1 MRPAH
6 IRNTCILV
14 CAVLSVA
21 ACSTTRRLGSDEVL
35 YTGVKKI
42 RIEPDSGVVLS
53 AVGCVYRWELRDA
66 SGVDVQSGTEDVEIV
81 SLMGTVSEH
90 GSHLHA
96 SLAHRDL
103 SVFGG
108 HLRPGCLVNTTAEI
122 VLAELPDT
130 VFTRERDEAT
140 GYEELAIR
148 RIDRQ
153 F

>member
-1 MRPAH
+1 MYHCFRLHRGDDLYENIQRYADAH
-6 IRNTCILV
+6 HI
-14 CAVLSVA
+14 A
-21 ACSTTRRLGSDEVL
+21 A
-35 YTGVKKI
+35 
-42 RIEPDSGVVLS
+42 GVVLS

-66 SGVDVQSGTEDVEIV
+66 SGVDVQSGTEAE
-81 SLMGTVSEH
+81 SGC
-90 GSHLHA
+90 HLHI
-96 SLAHRDL
+96 SLSREDL
-103 SVFGG
+103 SVLGG

-148 RIDRQ
+148 KIDRQ

>member
-1 MRPAH
+1 MYHCFRLHRGDDLYESIQRYADAH
-6 IRNTCILV
+6 HI
-14 CAVLSVA
+14 A
-21 ACSTTRRLGSDEVL
+21 A
-35 YTGVKKI
+35 
-42 RIEPDSGVVLS
+42 GVVLS

-96 SLAHRDL
+96 SLARRDL

-122 VLAELPDT
+122 GRMLKVPTNTVLSWLRRARAQLQTMLKE
-130 VFTRERDEAT
+130 EIEDEVV
-140 GYEELAIR
+140 
-148 RIDRQ
+148 
-153 F
+153 

>member
-1 MRPAH
+1 M
-6 IRNTCILV
+6 
-14 CAVLSVA
+14 
-21 ACSTTRRLGSDEVL
+21 
-35 YTGVKKI
+35 
-42 RIEPDSGVVLS
+42 LS

-66 SGVDVQSGTEDVEIV
+66 SGVDVQSGTENVEIV

-96 SLAHRDL
+96 SLARRDL

-148 RIDRQ
+148 KIDRQ

>member
-1 MRPAH
+1 MKAERAYPRFTITAKG
-6 IRNTCILV
+6 
-14 CAVLSVA
+14 
-21 ACSTTRRLGSDEVL
+21 TRWVEGGHPWI
-35 YTGVKKI
+35 Y
-42 RIEPDSGVVLS
+42 
-53 AVGCVYRWELRDA
+53 A
-66 SGVDVQSGTEDVEIV
+66 QEIV

>member
-1 MRPAH
+1 MYHCFRLHRGDDLYESIQRYADAH
-6 IRNTCILV
+6 HI
-14 CAVLSVA
+14 A
-21 ACSTTRRLGSDEVL
+21 A
-35 YTGVKKI
+35 
-42 RIEPDSGVVLS
+42 GVVLS
-53 AVGCVYRWELRDA
+53 AVGCVCRWELRDA

-96 SLAHRDL
+96 SLARSDL

-148 RIDRQ
+148 KIDRQ

>member
-1 MRPAH
+1 MYHCFRLHRGDDLYESIQRYADAH
-6 IRNTCILV
+6 HI
-14 CAVLSVA
+14 A
-21 ACSTTRRLGSDEVL
+21 A
-35 YTGVKKI
+35 
-42 RIEPDSGVVLS
+42 GVVLS

-90 GSHLHA
+90 G
-96 SLAHRDL
+96 
-103 SVFGG
+103 

-148 RIDRQ
+148 KIDRQ

>member
-1 MRPAH
+1 MYHCFRLHRGDDLYESIQRYADAH
-6 IRNTCILV
+6 HI
-14 CAVLSVA
+14 A
-21 ACSTTRRLGSDEVL
+21 A
-35 YTGVKKI
+35 
-42 RIEPDSGVVLS
+42 GVVLS

-66 SGVDVQSGTEDVEIV
+66 SGVDVQSGTENVEIV
-81 SLMGTVSEH
+81 S
-90 GSHLHA
+90 
-96 SLAHRDL
+96 L

-148 RIDRQ
+148 KIDRQ

>member
-1 MRPAH
+1 MYHCFRLHRGDDLYESIQRYADAH
-6 IRNTCILV
+6 HI
-14 CAVLSVA
+14 A
-21 ACSTTRRLGSDEVL
+21 A
-35 YTGVKKI
+35 
-42 RIEPDSGVVLS
+42 GVVLS

-96 SLAHRDL
+96 SFARRDL

-122 VLAELPDT
+122 VLLELTGVAFGAGYDP
-130 VFTRERDEAT
+130 ET
-140 GYEELAIR
+140 GYEELVISHLEEP
-148 RIDRQ
+148 I
-153 F
+153 